1 MKGLFST
8 SQWCLLIALLVSLL
22 FERLP
27 RMSAHS
33 RRLLLRRR
41 RPTYELMTNDKPTQ
55 APCEAALMTFIALSP
70 TAQGS
75 SAFAGYFLSFGG
87 VLFCAACLFVVRN
100 CNGRRGLFA
109 RYRQM
114 NELNRQVEV
123 EAEVI
128 PAEDSIAQADARYVN
143 ADEVIAEERKED
155 GGEAVDVEA
164 SVVPEPI
171 AQPALTTARPLR

>member
-1 MKGLFST
+1 
-8 SQWCLLIALLVSLL
+8 
-22 FERLP
+22 
-27 RMSAHS
+27 
-33 RRLLLRRR
+33 
-41 RPTYELMTNDKPTQ
+41 
-55 APCEAALMTFIALSP
+55 
-70 TAQGS
+70 
-75 SAFAGYFLSFGG
+75 
-87 VLFCAACLFVVRN
+87 
-100 CNGRRGLFA
+100 
-109 RYRQM
+109 M